1 MTKTINTETTNNS
14 RRHFIVGSSAI
25 ATGLAIGF
33 DLSFISA
40 ANAAMGTGTTS
51 MAPLAT
57 PEIGVWVVVK
67 PNDDIVVRIVR
78 SEMGQ
83 GTITGLAQMVAEEL
97 QCDWKKVSYEYP
109 SPADSLKRKQAWGS
123 YSTGGS
129 RGIRTSEQYVR
140 KGGAAARIMLVQ
152 AAANQWNV
160 PASECVAKDSVIT
173 HTPSGRKTTFGKVSV
188 AASQLDV
195 PKEITL
201 KDPKEWTLIGK
212 SVNRID
218 GTADKVTGKQ
228 IYAID
233 LKLPGMLVA
242 TIQESPVFGGKVKSY
257 DAAKAS
263 SMKGVKKVVQVGD
276 SAVAVVAE
284 TFWQAKMGMDA
295 VSIIWDDGANA
306 NVSSASIKKMLE
318 EGLTANDAFVGNSNG
333 DAKEAISKASKTLE
347 ATYFYPFLNHATLE
361 PQTATAKWTPDSCEA
376 WVPTQDGEATLAAV
390 IAASGLPAEKCN
402 AYKVNLGGG
411 FGRRGAFQDYTTQAV
426 NIAKQMPGTPIKLIW
441 TRAEDMT
448 QGRYHPVMMCKMT
461 ASLDDKKNITG
472 LNVRLSGQSILAAV
486 RPAVVAANKGKDP
499 LVFQGLDPAGEH
511 GITYSFPN
519 LMIDHAMRNTHV
531 PPGFWRGVNV
541 NQNAVFME
549 TFMDEMAEAAGMDA
563 VEFRRKHMEK
573 YPRAVAVLNA
583 VADGI
588 GWTKPAK
595 PGVFRGLAQM
605 RSFGSYVAAACE
617 LSVTNGNEVKIHRIV
632 AATDPGYVVNPAQVA
647 RQVSGSFVYGLSAL
661 FEEEITIEKGAVVQ
675 KNFDTFN
682 SIRLSQM
689 PKVETIII
697 QGGGKDWGGVGEPT
711 IAVAAPA
718 VLNAIYRATG
728 KRLRTVPLKNSGIKL
743 V

>member
-1 MTKTINTETTNNS
+1 MTNVINTS
-14 RRHFIVGSSAI
+14 RRQFVVGSSAI
-25 ATGLAIGF
+25 AAGLAIGF
-33 DLSFISA
+33 DLSFMSS
-40 ANAAMGTGTTS
+40 ANAAMGTGMTS
-51 MAPLAT
+51 MTPLAT

-67 PNDDIVVRIVR
+67 PNDDVVVRIVR

-97 QCDWKKVSYEYP
+97 ECDWKRVNYEYP
-109 SPADSLKRKQAWGS
+109 SPAESLKRKAVWGS

-140 KGGAAARIMLVQ
+140 KGGAAARMMLIQ

-160 PASECVAKDSVIT
+160 PASECVAANSVIT

-188 AASQLDV
+188 AAAQLPV
-195 PKEITL
+195 PTEVPL
-201 KDPKEWTLIGK
+201 KDPKEWKLIGK

-218 GTADKVTGKQ
+218 GMSDKVTGRQ

-233 LKLPGMLVA
+233 LKMPGMLVA
-242 TIQESPVFGGKVKSY
+242 NIKESPVFGGKVKSY
-257 DAAKAS
+257 DAAKAQ
-263 SMKGVKKVVQVGD
+263 SMKGVRKVVQVGD
-276 SAVAVVAE
+276 SAVAVVAD
-284 TFWQAKMGMDA
+284 TFWQAKTALDQ
-295 VSIIWDDGANA
+295 VNIVWDNGANGD
-306 NVSSASIKKMLE
+306 VSSASIKKMLE
-318 EGLTANDAFVGNSNG
+318 EGLNADDAFVHNTNG
-333 DAKEAISKASKTLE
+333 DVKSALSNASKKIE

-376 WVPTQDGEATLAAV
+376 WVPTQDGEASLAAV

-402 AYKVNLGGG
+402 VYKVNLGGG

-426 NIAKQMPGTPIKLIW
+426 NIAKQMPGVPVKLIW
-441 TRAEDMT
+441 TREEDMT

-461 ASLDDKKNITG
+461 AAIDDKKNVTG
-472 LNVRLSGQSILAAV
+472 LNMRLSGQSILATV

-499 LVFQGLDPAGEH
+499 LAFQGVEPTGEH

-519 LMIDHAMRNTHV
+519 LTIDHAMRNTHV

-541 NQNAVFME
+541 NQNAIFIE
-549 TFMDEMAEAAGMDA
+549 TFMDELAEATGMDA
-563 VEFRRKHMEK
+563 VEFRRKHMK
-573 YPRAVAVLNA
+573 DFPRAVAVLNA

-588 GWTKPAK
+588 GWTKPAA
-595 PGVFRGLAQM
+595 PGVYRGLAQM

-617 LSVTNGNEVKIHRIV
+617 LSVKNGNEVKIHRIV
-632 AATDPGYVVNPAQVA
+632 AATDPGYVVNPAQVN

-728 KRLRTVPLKNSGIKL
+728 KRYRTVPLKNSGIKL

>member
-1 MTKTINTETTNNS
+1 MTTTTTNTS
-14 RRHFIVGSSAI
+14 RRHFIVGSTAI

-33 DLSFISA
+33 DFSFMSA
-40 ANAAMGTGTTS
+40 ANAAVGSGATS
-51 MAPLAT
+51 SLPLAT

-67 PNDDIVVRIVR
+67 PNDDVVVRIVR

-109 SPADSLKRKQAWGS
+109 SPGESLKRKQAWGS

-140 KGGAAARIMLVQ
+140 KGGAAARMMLIE
-152 AAANQWNV
+152 AAATQWGV
-160 PASECVAKDSVIT
+160 PASECVALNSVIT

-188 AASQLDV
+188 AASQLEV

-201 KDPKEWTLIGK
+201 KDPKDWTLIGK
-212 SVNRID
+212 PVNRID
-218 GTADKVTGKQ
+218 GVADKVTGKQ

-233 LKLPGMLVA
+233 LKMPGMLVA
-242 TIQESPVFGGKVKSY
+242 NIRECPVFGGKLKSY
-257 DAAKAS
+257 DATKAL

-284 TFWQAKMGMDA
+284 TFWQAKTAMDQ
-295 VSIIWDDGANA
+295 VSLVWDEGTNA

-318 EGLTANDAFVGNSNG
+318 AGLSADDAFVHNANG
-333 DAKEAISKASKTLE
+333 DVKAAMSSASKTIE
-347 ATYFYPFLNHATLE
+347 ATYSYPFLNHATLE
-361 PQTATAKWTPDSCEA
+361 PQTATAKWTADSCEA
-376 WVPTQDGEATLAAV
+376 WVPTQDGEASLAAV
-390 IAASGLPAEKCN
+390 IAASGLPAEQCN
-402 AYKVNLGGG
+402 VYKVNLGGG

-441 TRAEDMT
+441 TREEDMT
-448 QGRYHPVMMCKMT
+448 QGRYHPVMMCKMSAALDEHKNVT
-461 ASLDDKKNITG
+461 ALNI
-472 LNVRLSGQSILAAV
+472 RLSGQSILASV

-499 LVFQGLDPAGEH
+499 LVFQGYEPLGEH
-511 GITYSFPN
+511 AFGYSFDN
-519 LMIDHAMRNTHV
+519 LNIDHAMRNTHV
-531 PPGFWRGVNV
+531 PPGFWRGVNA
-541 NQNAVFME
+541 NQNAIFIE
-549 TFMDEMAEAAGMDA
+549 TFMDELAEAAGMDA
-563 VEFRRKHMEK
+563 VEFRRKHMK
-573 YPRAVAVLNA
+573 NYPRNLAVLNA
-583 VADGI
+583 AAEGI
-588 GWTKPAK
+588 GWTKPA
-595 PGVFRGLAQM
+595 PAGVYRGIAQM
-605 RSFGSYVAAACE
+605 KAFGSYVAAACE
-617 LSVTNGNEVKIHRIV
+617 LSVTNGTDVKIHRIV
-632 AATDPGYVVNPAQVA
+632 AATDPSYVVNPAQIK
-647 RQVSGSFVYGLSAL
+647 RQVAGSFVYGLSAL

-682 SIRLSQM
+682 SIRLYQM
-689 PKVETIII
+689 PKVEAILIE
-697 QGGGKDWGGVGEPT
+697 GGGSEWGGVGEPT
-711 IAVAAPA
+711 ICVAAPA

>member
-1 MTKTINTETTNNS
+1 MTNVINTS
-14 RRHFIVGSSAI
+14 RRQFVVGSSAI
-25 ATGLAIGF
+25 AAGLAIGF
-33 DLSFISA
+33 DLSFMSS

-51 MAPLAT
+51 MTPLAT

-67 PNDDIVVRIVR
+67 PNDDVVVRIVR

-97 QCDWKKVSYEYP
+97 ECDWRRVNYEYP
-109 SPADSLKRKQAWGS
+109 SPAESLKRKAVWGS

-140 KGGAAARIMLVQ
+140 KGGAAARMMLIQ

-160 PASECVAKDSVIT
+160 PASECVAANSVIT

-188 AASQLDV
+188 AAAQLPV
-195 PKEITL
+195 PTEVPL
-201 KDPKEWTLIGK
+201 KDPKEWKLIGK

-218 GTADKVTGKQ
+218 GMSDKVTGRQ

-233 LKLPGMLVA
+233 LKMPGMLVA
-242 TIQESPVFGGKVKSY
+242 NIKESPVFGGKVKSY
-257 DAAKAS
+257 DAAKAQ
-263 SMKGVKKVVQVGD
+263 SMKGVRKVVQVGD
-276 SAVAVVAE
+276 SAVAVVAD
-284 TFWQAKMGMDA
+284 TFWQAKTALDQ
-295 VSIIWDDGANA
+295 VNIVWDNGANGD
-306 NVSSASIKKMLE
+306 VSSASIKKMLE
-318 EGLTANDAFVGNSNG
+318 EGLNADDAFVHNTNG
-333 DAKEAISKASKTLE
+333 DVKSALSNASKKIE

-376 WVPTQDGEATLAAV
+376 WVPTQDGEASLAAV

-402 AYKVNLGGG
+402 VYKVNLGGG

-426 NIAKQMPGTPIKLIW
+426 NIAKQMPGIPVKLIW
-441 TRAEDMT
+441 TREEDMT

-461 ASLDDKKNITG
+461 AAIDDKKNVTG
-472 LNVRLSGQSILAAV
+472 LNMRLSGQSILATV

-499 LVFQGLDPAGEH
+499 LAFQGVEPTGEH

-519 LMIDHAMRNTHV
+519 LTIDHAMRNTHV

-541 NQNAVFME
+541 NQNAIFIE
-549 TFMDEMAEAAGMDA
+549 TFMDELAEATGMDA
-563 VEFRRKHMEK
+563 VEFRRKHMK
-573 YPRAVAVLNA
+573 DFPRAVAVLNA

-588 GWTKPAK
+588 GWTKPAA
-595 PGVFRGLAQM
+595 PGVYRGLAQM

-617 LSVTNGNEVKIHRIV
+617 LSVKNGNEVKIHRIV
-632 AATDPGYVVNPAQVA
+632 AATDPGYVVNPAQVN

-728 KRLRTVPLKNSGIKL
+728 KRYRTVPLKNSGIKL

>member
-1 MTKTINTETTNNS
+1 MTTTTNTS
-14 RRHFIVGSSAI
+14 RRHFVIGSSAI

-33 DLSFISA
+33 DLSFMSA
-40 ANAAMGTGTTS
+40 ANAAVGTGTTA
-51 MAPLAT
+51 MIPLAT

-67 PNDDIVVRIVR
+67 PNDDVVVRIVR

-97 QCDWKKVSYEYP
+97 QCDWKKVSYDYP
-109 SPADSLKRKQAWGS
+109 SPGENLKRNKVWGS

-140 KGGAAARIMLVQ
+140 KGGAAARMMLIQ

-160 PASECVAKDSVIT
+160 PASECVAMNSVIT
-173 HTPSGRKTTFGKVSV
+173 HTPSGKKTTYGKVSV
-188 AASQLDV
+188 AASQLEV
-195 PKEITL
+195 PKDAPL

-218 GTADKVTGKQ
+218 GVSDKVTGRQ
-228 IYAID
+228 VYAID
-233 LKLPGMLVA
+233 LKMPGMLVA
-242 TIQESPVFGGKVKSY
+242 NIKESPVFGGKVKSY
-257 DAAKAS
+257 DATKAQ

-276 SAVAVVAE
+276 SAVAVVAD
-284 TFWQAKMGMDA
+284 TFWQAKTALDQ
-295 VSIIWDDGANA
+295 VNIVWDNGANA
-306 NVSSASIKKMLE
+306 NVSSATIKKMLE
-318 EGLTANDAFVGNSNG
+318 EGLNADDAFVHNSNG
-333 DAKEAISKASKTLE
+333 DVMAAMSGASKKLE

-361 PQTATAKWTPDSCEA
+361 PQTATAKWTADSCEA
-376 WVPTQDGEATLAAV
+376 WVPTQDGEASLAAV

-402 AYKVNLGGG
+402 VYKVNLGGG

-441 TRAEDMT
+441 TREEDMT
-448 QGRYHPVMMCKMT
+448 QGRYHPVMMCKMS
-461 ASLDDKKNITG
+461 AAIDDKKNVTAV
-472 LNVRLSGQSILAAV
+472 NMRLSGQSILAAV
-486 RPAVVAANKGKDP
+486 RPAVVEANKGKDP
-499 LVFQGLDPAGEH
+499 LAFQGVEPSGEH
-511 GITYSFPN
+511 GICYSFPN
-519 LMIDHAMRNTHV
+519 LNIDHAMRNTHV

-541 NQNAVFME
+541 NQNAIFIE
-549 TFMDEMAEAAGMDA
+549 TFMDEMAEATGMDA
-563 VEFRRKHMEK
+563 VEFRRKHMQNF
-573 YPRAVAVLNA
+573 PRAVAVLNA

-588 GWTKPAK
+588 GWTKPSK
-595 PGVFRGLAQM
+595 PGVYRGVAQM

-632 AATDPGYVVNPAQVA
+632 AATDPGYAVNPAQIE

-682 SIRLSQM
+682 SIRLYQM

-697 QGGGKDWGGVGEPT
+697 QGGGKEWGGVGEPT

>member
-1 MTKTINTETTNNS
+1 MTNVINTS
-14 RRHFIVGSSAI
+14 RRHFVVGSSAI

-33 DLSFISA
+33 DLSFISS
-40 ANAAMGTGTTS
+40 ANAAMGTGMTS
-51 MAPLAT
+51 MTPLAT

-67 PNDDIVVRIVR
+67 PNDDVVVRIVR

-97 QCDWKKVSYEYP
+97 ECDWKRVNYEYP
-109 SPADSLKRKQAWGS
+109 SPAESLKRKAVWGS

-140 KGGAAARIMLVQ
+140 KGGAAARMMLIQ

-160 PASECVAKDSVIT
+160 PASECVAANSVIT

-188 AASQLDV
+188 AAAQLPV
-195 PKEITL
+195 PTEVPL
-201 KDPKEWTLIGK
+201 KDPKEWKLIGK

-218 GTADKVTGKQ
+218 GMSDKVTGRQ

-233 LKLPGMLVA
+233 LKMPGMLVA
-242 TIQESPVFGGKVKSY
+242 NIKESPVFGGKVKSY
-257 DAAKAS
+257 DAAKAQ
-263 SMKGVKKVVQVGD
+263 SMKGVRKVVQVGD
-276 SAVAVVAE
+276 SAVAVVAD
-284 TFWQAKMGMDA
+284 TFWQAKTALDQ
-295 VSIIWDDGANA
+295 VNIVWDNGANGD
-306 NVSSASIKKMLE
+306 VSSASIKKMLE
-318 EGLTANDAFVGNSNG
+318 DGLSADDAFIHNTNG
-333 DAKEAISKASKTLE
+333 DVKSALSNASKKIE

-376 WVPTQDGEATLAAV
+376 WVPTQDGEASLAAV

-402 AYKVNLGGG
+402 VYKVNLGGG

-426 NIAKQMPGTPIKLIW
+426 NIAKQMPGVPVKLIW
-441 TRAEDMT
+441 TREEDMT

-461 ASLDDKKNITG
+461 AAIDDKKNVTG
-472 LNVRLSGQSILAAV
+472 LNMRLSGQSILATV

-499 LVFQGLDPAGEH
+499 LAFQGVEPTGEH

-519 LMIDHAMRNTHV
+519 LTIDHAMRNTHV

-541 NQNAVFME
+541 NQNAIFIE
-549 TFMDEMAEAAGMDA
+549 TFMDELAEATGMDA
-563 VEFRRKHMEK
+563 VEFRRKHMK
-573 YPRAVAVLNA
+573 DFPRAVAVLNA

-588 GWTKPAK
+588 GWTKPAA
-595 PGVFRGLAQM
+595 PGVYRGLAQM

-617 LSVTNGNEVKIHRIV
+617 LSVKNGNEVKIHRIV
-632 AATDPGYVVNPAQVA
+632 AATDPGYVVNPAQVN

-728 KRLRTVPLKNSGIKL
+728 KRYRTVPLKNSGIKL

>member
-1 MTKTINTETTNNS
+1 MTTTTNTS
-14 RRHFIVGSSAI
+14 RRHFVIGSGAI

-33 DLSFISA
+33 DFSLISS
-40 ANAAMGTGTTS
+40 ANAAMGTGTTA
-51 MAPLAT
+51 MTPLAT
-57 PEIGVWVVVK
+57 PEIGIWVVVK
-67 PNDDIVVRIVR
+67 PNDDVVVRIVR

-109 SPADSLKRKQAWGS
+109 SPGENVKRKLAWGS

-140 KGGAAARIMLVQ
+140 KGGAAARIMLIQ

-160 PASECVAKDSVIT
+160 PAAECVAKDSVIT
-173 HTPSGRKTTFGKVSV
+173 HTPTGKKTTFGKVSV
-188 AASQLDV
+188 AASQLEVPKDV
-195 PKEITL
+195 PL

-212 SVNRID
+212 PVNRID
-218 GTADKVTGKQ
+218 GVADKVTGRQ
-228 IYAID
+228 VYAID
-233 LKLPGMLVA
+233 LKMPGMLVA
-242 TIQESPVFGGKVKSY
+242 TIQQSPVFGGKVKSY
-257 DAAKAS
+257 DAAKAQ

-284 TFWQAKMGMDA
+284 TFWQAKMALDQ
-295 VSIIWDDGANA
+295 VNITWDSGSNV

-318 EGLTANDAFVGNSNG
+318 EGLNANDAFVHNANG
-333 DAKEAISKASKTLE
+333 DVNAAMSGASKKLE

-361 PQTATAKWTPDSCEA
+361 PQTATAKWTTDSCEA
-376 WVPTQDGEATLAAV
+376 WVPTQDGEASLAAV

-402 AYKVNLGGG
+402 VYKVNLGGG

-426 NIAKQMPGTPIKLIW
+426 DIAKQMPGTPIKLIW
-441 TRAEDMT
+441 SRAEDMT
-448 QGRYHPVMMCKMT
+448 QGRYHPVMMCKMS
-461 ASLDDKKNITG
+461 AAIDDKKNVTAV
-472 LNVRLSGQSILAAV
+472 NMRLSGQSILAAV
-486 RPAVVAANKGKDP
+486 RPAVVEANKGKDP
-499 LVFQGLDPAGEH
+499 LTFQGLEPSGEH

-519 LMIDHAMRNTHV
+519 LNIDHAMRNTHV

-541 NQNAVFME
+541 NQNAIFIE
-549 TFMDEMAEAAGMDA
+549 TFVDEMAEATGMDA
-563 VEFRRKHMEK
+563 VEFRRKHMQNF
-573 YPRAVAVLNA
+573 PRAMAVLNA

-588 GWTKPAK
+588 GWTTPAK
-595 PGVFRGLAQM
+595 PGVYRGIAQM

-632 AATDPGYVVNPAQVA
+632 AATDPGYAVNPAQIA

-675 KNFDTFN
+675 KNFDSFN
-682 SIRLSQM
+682 SIRLYQM

-697 QGGGKDWGGVGEPT
+697 QGGGKEWGGVGEPT

-728 KRLRTVPLKNSGIKL
+728 KRYRTVPLKNSGIKL

>member
-1 MTKTINTETTNNS
+1 MTTTTNTS
-14 RRHFIVGSSAI
+14 RRHFVIGSGAI

-33 DLSFISA
+33 DFSFMFS
-40 ANAAMGTGTTS
+40 ANAAMGTGTTA
-51 MAPLAT
+51 MTPLAT
-57 PEIGVWVVVK
+57 PEIGIWVVVK
-67 PNDDIVVRIVR
+67 PNDDVVVRIVR

-109 SPADSLKRKQAWGS
+109 SPGENVKRKLAWGS

-140 KGGAAARIMLVQ
+140 KGGAAARIMLIQ

-160 PASECVAKDSVIT
+160 SAAECVAKDSVIT
-173 HTPSGRKTTFGKVSV
+173 HTPTGKKTTFGKVSV
-188 AASQLDV
+188 AASQLEVPKDV
-195 PKEITL
+195 PL

-212 SVNRID
+212 PVNRID
-218 GTADKVTGKQ
+218 GVADKVTGRQ
-228 IYAID
+228 VYAID
-233 LKLPGMLVA
+233 LKMPGMLVA
-242 TIQESPVFGGKVKSY
+242 TIQQSPVFGGKVKSY
-257 DAAKAS
+257 DAAKAQ

-284 TFWQAKMGMDA
+284 TFWQAKMALDQ
-295 VSIIWDDGANA
+295 VNITWDSGSNV

-318 EGLTANDAFVGNSNG
+318 EGLNANDAFVHNANG
-333 DAKEAISKASKTLE
+333 DVNAAMSGASKKLE

-361 PQTATAKWTPDSCEA
+361 PQTATAKWTTDSCEA
-376 WVPTQDGEATLAAV
+376 WVPTQDGEASLAAV

-402 AYKVNLGGG
+402 VYKVNLGGG

-426 NIAKQMPGTPIKLIW
+426 DIAKQMPGTPIKLIW
-441 TRAEDMT
+441 SRAEDMT
-448 QGRYHPVMMCKMT
+448 QGRYHPVMMCKMS
-461 ASLDDKKNITG
+461 AAIDDKKNVTAV
-472 LNVRLSGQSILAAV
+472 NMRLSGQSILAAV
-486 RPAVVAANKGKDP
+486 RPAVVEANKGKDP
-499 LVFQGLDPAGEH
+499 LTFQGLEPSGEH

-519 LMIDHAMRNTHV
+519 LNIDHAMRNTHV

-541 NQNAVFME
+541 NQNAIFIE
-549 TFMDEMAEAAGMDA
+549 TFVDEMAEATGMDA
-563 VEFRRKHMEK
+563 VEFRRQHMQNF
-573 YPRAVAVLNA
+573 PRAMAVLNA

-588 GWTKPAK
+588 GWTTPAK
-595 PGVFRGLAQM
+595 PGVYRGIAQM

-632 AATDPGYVVNPAQVA
+632 AATDPGYAVNPAQIA

-661 FEEEITIEKGAVVQ
+661 FEEEITIEKGAVIQ
-675 KNFDTFN
+675 KNFDSFN
-682 SIRLSQM
+682 SIRLYQM

-697 QGGGKDWGGVGEPT
+697 QGGGKEWGGVGEPT

>member
-1 MTKTINTETTNNS
+1 MTTTTNTS
-14 RRHFIVGSSAI
+14 RRHFVIGSGAI

-33 DLSFISA
+33 DFSFMSS
-40 ANAAMGTGTTS
+40 ANAAMGTGTTA
-51 MAPLAT
+51 MTPLAT
-57 PEIGVWVVVK
+57 PEIGIWVVVK
-67 PNDDIVVRIVR
+67 PNDDVVVRIVR

-109 SPADSLKRKQAWGS
+109 SPGENVKRKLAWGS

-140 KGGAAARIMLVQ
+140 KGGAAARIMLIQ

-160 PASECVAKDSVIT
+160 PAAECVAKDSVIT
-173 HTPSGRKTTFGKVSV
+173 HTPTGKKTTFGKVSV
-188 AASQLDV
+188 AASQLEVPKDV
-195 PKEITL
+195 PL

-212 SVNRID
+212 PVNRID
-218 GTADKVTGKQ
+218 GVADKVTGRQ
-228 IYAID
+228 VYAID
-233 LKLPGMLVA
+233 LKMPGMLVA
-242 TIQESPVFGGKVKSY
+242 TIQQSPVFSGKVKSY
-257 DAAKAS
+257 DAAKAQ

-284 TFWQAKMGMDA
+284 TFWQAKMALDQ
-295 VSIIWDDGANA
+295 VNITWDSGSNV

-318 EGLTANDAFVGNSNG
+318 EGLNANDAFVHNANG
-333 DAKEAISKASKTLE
+333 DVNAAMSGASKKLE

-361 PQTATAKWTPDSCEA
+361 PQTATAKWTTDSCEA
-376 WVPTQDGEATLAAV
+376 WVPTQDGEASLAAV

-402 AYKVNLGGG
+402 VYKVNLGGG

-426 NIAKQMPGTPIKLIW
+426 DIAKQMPGTPIKLIW
-441 TRAEDMT
+441 SRAEDMT
-448 QGRYHPVMMCKMT
+448 QGRYHPVMMCKMS
-461 ASLDDKKNITG
+461 AAIDDKKNVTAV
-472 LNVRLSGQSILAAV
+472 NMRLSGQSILAAV
-486 RPAVVAANKGKDP
+486 RPAVVEANKGKDP
-499 LVFQGLDPAGEH
+499 LTFQGLEPSGEH

-519 LMIDHAMRNTHV
+519 LNIDHAMRNTHV

-541 NQNAVFME
+541 NQNAIFIE
-549 TFMDEMAEAAGMDA
+549 TFMDEMAEATGMDA
-563 VEFRRKHMEK
+563 VEFRRKHMQNF
-573 YPRAVAVLNA
+573 PRAMAVLNA

-588 GWTKPAK
+588 GWTTPAK
-595 PGVFRGLAQM
+595 PGVYRGIAQM

-632 AATDPGYVVNPAQVA
+632 AATDPGYAVNPAQIA

-661 FEEEITIEKGAVVQ
+661 FEEEITIEKGAVIQ
-675 KNFDTFN
+675 KNFDSFN
-682 SIRLSQM
+682 SIRLYQM

-697 QGGGKDWGGVGEPT
+697 QGGGKEWGGVGEPT

-728 KRLRTVPLKNSGIKL
+728 KRYRTVPLKNSGIKL

>member
-188 AASQLDV
+188 AASQLEV
-195 PKEITL
+195 PKEVPL

-218 GTADKVTGKQ
+218 GVADKVTGKQ

-257 DAAKAS
+257 DALKAS
-263 SMKGVKKVVQVGD
+263 GMKGVKKVVQVGD

-295 VSIIWDDGANA
+295 VNIIWDNGANGD
-306 NVSSASIKKMLE
+306 VSSASIKKMLE

-333 DAKEAISKASKTLE
+333 DASEAMSKASKTIE

-448 QGRYHPVMMCKMT
+448 QGRYHPIMMCKMT

-472 LNVRLSGQSILAAV
+472 LNMRLSGQSILAAV

-499 LVFQGLDPAGEH
+499 LVFQGLDPTGEH

>member
-1 MTKTINTETTNNS
+1 MTTTTNTS
-14 RRHFIVGSSAI
+14 RRHFVIGSGAI

-33 DLSFISA
+33 DFSFMSS
-40 ANAAMGTGTTS
+40 ANAAMGTGTTA
-51 MAPLAT
+51 MTPLAT
-57 PEIGVWVVVK
+57 PEIGIWVVVK
-67 PNDDIVVRIVR
+67 PNDDVVVRIVR

-109 SPADSLKRKQAWGS
+109 SPGENVKRKLAWGS

-140 KGGAAARIMLVQ
+140 KGGAAARIMLIQ

-160 PASECVAKDSVIT
+160 PAAECVAKDSVIT
-173 HTPSGRKTTFGKVSV
+173 HTPTGKKTTFGKVSV
-188 AASQLDV
+188 AASQLEVPKDV
-195 PKEITL
+195 PL

-212 SVNRID
+212 PVNRID
-218 GTADKVTGKQ
+218 GVADKVTGRQ
-228 IYAID
+228 VYAID
-233 LKLPGMLVA
+233 LKMPGMLVA
-242 TIQESPVFGGKVKSY
+242 TIQQSPVFGGKVKSY
-257 DAAKAS
+257 DAAKAQ

-284 TFWQAKMGMDA
+284 TFWQAKMALDQ
-295 VSIIWDDGANA
+295 VNITWDSGSNV
-306 NVSSASIKKMLE
+306 NVSSASIKKILE
-318 EGLTANDAFVGNSNG
+318 EGLNANDAFVHNANG
-333 DAKEAISKASKTLE
+333 DVNAAMSGASKKLE

-361 PQTATAKWTPDSCEA
+361 PQTATAKWTTDSCEA
-376 WVPTQDGEATLAAV
+376 WVPTQDGEASLAAV

-402 AYKVNLGGG
+402 VYKVNLGGG

-426 NIAKQMPGTPIKLIW
+426 DIAKQMPGTPIKLIW
-441 TRAEDMT
+441 SRAEDMT
-448 QGRYHPVMMCKMT
+448 QGRYHPVMMCKMS
-461 ASLDDKKNITG
+461 AAIDDKKNVTAV
-472 LNVRLSGQSILAAV
+472 NMRLSGQSILAAV
-486 RPAVVAANKGKDP
+486 RPAVVEANKGKDP
-499 LVFQGLDPAGEH
+499 LTFQGLEPSGEH

-519 LMIDHAMRNTHV
+519 LNIDHAMRNTHV

-541 NQNAVFME
+541 NQNAIFIE
-549 TFMDEMAEAAGMDA
+549 TFMDEMAEATGMDA
-563 VEFRRKHMEK
+563 VEFRRQHMQNF
-573 YPRAVAVLNA
+573 PRAMAVLNA

-588 GWTKPAK
+588 GWTTPAK
-595 PGVFRGLAQM
+595 PGVYRGIAQM

-632 AATDPGYVVNPAQVA
+632 AATDPGYAVNPAQIA

-661 FEEEITIEKGAVVQ
+661 FEEEITIEKGAVIQ
-675 KNFDTFN
+675 KNFDSFN
-682 SIRLSQM
+682 SIRLYQM

-697 QGGGKDWGGVGEPT
+697 QGGGKEWGGVGEPT

>member
-1 MTKTINTETTNNS
+1 MTNVINTS
-14 RRHFIVGSSAI
+14 RRQFVVGSSAI
-25 ATGLAIGF
+25 AAGLAIGF
-33 DLSFISA
+33 DLSFISS
-40 ANAAMGTGTTS
+40 ANAAMGTGMTS
-51 MAPLAT
+51 MTPLAT

-67 PNDDIVVRIVR
+67 PNDDVVVRIVR

-97 QCDWKKVSYEYP
+97 ECDWKRVNYEYP
-109 SPADSLKRKQAWGS
+109 SPAESLKRKAVWGS

-140 KGGAAARIMLVQ
+140 KGGAAARMMLIQ

-160 PASECVAKDSVIT
+160 PASECVAANSVIT

-188 AASQLDV
+188 AAAQLPV
-195 PKEITL
+195 PTEVPL
-201 KDPKEWTLIGK
+201 KDPKEWKLIGK

-218 GTADKVTGKQ
+218 GMSDKVTGRQ

-233 LKLPGMLVA
+233 LKMPGMLVA
-242 TIQESPVFGGKVKSY
+242 NIKESPVFGGKVKSY
-257 DAAKAS
+257 DAAKAQ
-263 SMKGVKKVVQVGD
+263 SMKGVRKVVQVGD
-276 SAVAVVAE
+276 SAVAVVAD
-284 TFWQAKMGMDA
+284 TFWQAKTALDQ
-295 VSIIWDDGANA
+295 VNIVWDNGANGD
-306 NVSSASIKKMLE
+306 VSSASIKKMLE
-318 EGLTANDAFVGNSNG
+318 EGLNADDAFVHNTNG
-333 DAKEAISKASKTLE
+333 DVKSALSNASKKIE

-376 WVPTQDGEATLAAV
+376 WVPTQDGEASLAAV

-402 AYKVNLGGG
+402 VYKVNLGGG

-426 NIAKQMPGTPIKLIW
+426 NIAKQMPGIPVKLIW
-441 TRAEDMT
+441 TREEDMT

-461 ASLDDKKNITG
+461 AAIDDKKNVTG
-472 LNVRLSGQSILAAV
+472 LNMRLSGQSILATV

-499 LVFQGLDPAGEH
+499 LAFQGVEPTGEH

-519 LMIDHAMRNTHV
+519 LTIDHAMRNTHV

-541 NQNAVFME
+541 NQNAIFIE
-549 TFMDEMAEAAGMDA
+549 TFMDELAEATGMDA
-563 VEFRRKHMEK
+563 VEFRRKHMK
-573 YPRAVAVLNA
+573 DFPRAVAVLNA

-588 GWTKPAK
+588 GWTKPAA
-595 PGVFRGLAQM
+595 PGVYRGLAQM

-617 LSVTNGNEVKIHRIV
+617 LSVKNGNEVKIHRIV
-632 AATDPGYVVNPAQVA
+632 AATDPGYVVNPAQVN

-728 KRLRTVPLKNSGIKL
+728 KRYRTVPLKNSGIKL

>member
-1 MTKTINTETTNNS
+1 MTNTMNPS
-14 RRHFIVGSSAI
+14 RRHFVVGSSAI

-33 DLSFISA
+33 DLGFISS
-40 ANAAMGTGTTS
+40 ANAAMGTSTTS
-51 MAPLAT
+51 MTPLAN

-67 PNDDIVVRIVR
+67 PNDDVIVRIVR

-97 QCDWKKVSYEYP
+97 ECDWKKVNYEYP
-109 SPADSLKRKQAWGS
+109 SPAESLKRKAVWGS

-140 KGGAAARIMLVQ
+140 KGGAAARMMLIQ

-160 PASECVAKDSVIT
+160 PVSECVAANSVIT

-188 AASQLDV
+188 AASQLPVPTDV
-195 PKEITL
+195 PL
-201 KDPKEWTLIGK
+201 KDPKEWKLIGK

-218 GTADKVTGKQ
+218 GVSDKVTGRQ
-228 IYAID
+228 VYAID
-233 LKLPGMLVA
+233 LKMPGMLVA
-242 TIQESPVFGGKVKSY
+242 NIKECPVFGGKVKSY
-257 DAAKAS
+257 DATKAQN
-263 SMKGVKKVVQVGD
+263 MKGVKKVVQVGD
-276 SAVAVVAE
+276 SAVAVVAD
-284 TFWQAKMGMDA
+284 TFWQAKTALDQ
-295 VSIIWDDGANA
+295 VNIVWDNGANG

-318 EGLTANDAFVGNSNG
+318 EGLNADDAFVHNTNG
-333 DAKEAISKASKTLE
+333 DVKSALSSASKKVE
-347 ATYFYPFLNHATLE
+347 ASYFYPFLNHATLE
-361 PQTATAKWTPDSCEA
+361 PQTATAKWTPDACEA
-376 WVPTQDGEATLAAV
+376 WVPTQDGEASLAAV

-402 AYKVNLGGG
+402 VYKVNLGGG

-441 TRAEDMT
+441 TREEDMT

-461 ASLDDKKNITG
+461 AAIDDKKNVTG
-472 LNVRLSGQSILAAV
+472 LHMRLSGQSILAAV

-499 LVFQGLDPAGEH
+499 LTFQGLEPSGEH

-519 LMIDHAMRNTHV
+519 LTIDHAMRNTHV

-541 NQNAVFME
+541 NQNAIFIE
-549 TFMDEMAEAAGMDA
+549 TFMDELAEATGMDA
-563 VEFRRKHMEK
+563 VEFRRKHMKEF
-573 YPRAVAVLNA
+573 PRAEAVLNA

-588 GWTKPAK
+588 GWTKPAA
-595 PGVFRGLAQM
+595 PGVYRGVAQM

-617 LSVTNGNEVKIHRIV
+617 LSVKNGNEVKIHRIV
-632 AATDPGYVVNPAQVA
+632 AATDPGYVVNPAQVN

-661 FEEEITIEKGAVVQ
+661 FEEEITLEKGAVVQ

-728 KRLRTVPLKNSGIKL
+728 KRYRTVPLKNSGIKL

>member
-1 MTKTINTETTNNS
+1 MGVIMTNVINAS
-14 RRHFIVGSSAI
+14 RRHFVVGSSAI

-33 DLSFISA
+33 DLSFMSS

-51 MAPLAT
+51 MTPLAT

-67 PNDDIVVRIVR
+67 PNDDVVVRIVR

-97 QCDWKKVSYEYP
+97 ECDWKKVNYDYP
-109 SPADSLKRKQAWGS
+109 SPAESLKRKAVWGS

-140 KGGAAARIMLVQ
+140 KGGAAARMMLIQ

-160 PASECVAKDSVIT
+160 PASECVAANSVIT

-188 AASQLDV
+188 AASQLPV
-195 PKEITL
+195 PTEVPL
-201 KDPKEWTLIGK
+201 KDPKEWKLIGK

-218 GTADKVTGKQ
+218 GMSDKVTGRQ

-242 TIQESPVFGGKVKSY
+242 NIKESPVFGGKVKSY
-257 DAAKAS
+257 DAAKAQ
-263 SMKGVKKVVQVGD
+263 SMKGVRKVVQVGD
-276 SAVAVVAE
+276 SAVAVVAD
-284 TFWQAKMGMDA
+284 TFWQAKTALDQ
-295 VSIIWDDGANA
+295 VNIVWDNGANGD
-306 NVSSASIKKMLE
+306 VSSASIKKMLE
-318 EGLTANDAFVGNSNG
+318 DGLNADDAFVHNTNG
-333 DAKEAISKASKTLE
+333 DVKSALLSASKKVE

-376 WVPTQDGEATLAAV
+376 WVPTQDGEASLAAV

-402 AYKVNLGGG
+402 VYKVNLGGG

-426 NIAKQMPGTPIKLIW
+426 NIAKQMPGIPVKLIW
-441 TRAEDMT
+441 TREEDMT

-461 ASLDDKKNITG
+461 AAIDDKKNVTG
-472 LNVRLSGQSILAAV
+472 INMRLSGQSILATV

-499 LVFQGLDPAGEH
+499 LAFQGVEPTGEH
-511 GITYSFPN
+511 GITYSFPS
-519 LMIDHAMRNTHV
+519 LTIDHAMRNTHV

-541 NQNAVFME
+541 NQNAIFIE
-549 TFMDEMAEAAGMDA
+549 TFMDELAEATGMDA
-563 VEFRRKHMEK
+563 VEFRRKHMK
-573 YPRAVAVLNA
+573 DFPRAVAVLNA

-588 GWTKPAK
+588 GWTKPAA
-595 PGVFRGLAQM
+595 PGVYRGLAQM

-617 LSVTNGNEVKIHRIV
+617 LSVKNGNEVKIHRIV
-632 AATDPGYVVNPAQVA
+632 AATDPGYVVNPAQVN

-728 KRLRTVPLKNSGIKL
+728 KRYRTVPLKNSGIKL

>member
-1 MTKTINTETTNNS
+1 MTNVINTS
-14 RRHFIVGSSAI
+14 RRQFVVGSSAI

-33 DLSFISA
+33 DLSFISS

-51 MAPLAT
+51 MTPLAT

-67 PNDDIVVRIVR
+67 PNDDVVVRIVR

-97 QCDWKKVSYEYP
+97 ECDWKRVNYEYP
-109 SPADSLKRKQAWGS
+109 SPAESLKRKAVWGS

-140 KGGAAARIMLVQ
+140 KGGAAARMMLIQ

-160 PASECVAKDSVIT
+160 PASECVAANSVIT

-188 AASQLDV
+188 AAAQLPV
-195 PKEITL
+195 PTEVPL
-201 KDPKEWTLIGK
+201 KDPKEWKLIGK

-218 GTADKVTGKQ
+218 GMSDKVTGRQ

-233 LKLPGMLVA
+233 LKMPGMLVA
-242 TIQESPVFGGKVKSY
+242 NIKESPVFGGKVKSY
-257 DAAKAS
+257 DAAKAQ
-263 SMKGVKKVVQVGD
+263 SMKGVRKVVQVGD
-276 SAVAVVAE
+276 SAVAVVAD
-284 TFWQAKMGMDA
+284 TFWQAKTALDQ
-295 VSIIWDDGANA
+295 VNIVWDNGANGD
-306 NVSSASIKKMLE
+306 VSSASIKKMLE
-318 EGLTANDAFVGNSNG
+318 DGLNADDAFVHNTNG
-333 DAKEAISKASKTLE
+333 DVKSALSSASKKVE

-376 WVPTQDGEATLAAV
+376 WVPTQDGEASLAAV

-402 AYKVNLGGG
+402 VYKVNLGGG

-426 NIAKQMPGTPIKLIW
+426 NIAKQMPGVPVKLIW
-441 TRAEDMT
+441 TREEDMT

-461 ASLDDKKNITG
+461 AAIDDKKNVTG
-472 LNVRLSGQSILAAV
+472 LNMRLSGQSILATV

-499 LVFQGLDPAGEH
+499 LAFQGVEPTGEH

-519 LMIDHAMRNTHV
+519 LTIDHAMRNTHV

-541 NQNAVFME
+541 NQNAIFIE
-549 TFMDEMAEAAGMDA
+549 TFMDELAEATGMDA
-563 VEFRRKHMEK
+563 VEFRRKHMK
-573 YPRAVAVLNA
+573 DFPRAVAVLNA

-588 GWTKPAK
+588 GWTKPAA
-595 PGVFRGLAQM
+595 PGVYRGLAQM

-617 LSVTNGNEVKIHRIV
+617 LSVKNGNEVKIHRIV
-632 AATDPGYVVNPAQVA
+632 AATDPGYVVNPAQVN

-728 KRLRTVPLKNSGIKL
+728 KRYRTVPLKNSGIKL

>member
-1 MTKTINTETTNNS
+1 MTTTTNTS
-14 RRHFIVGSSAI
+14 RRHFVIGSGAI

-33 DLSFISA
+33 DFSFMSS
-40 ANAAMGTGTTS
+40 ANAAMGTGTTA
-51 MAPLAT
+51 MTPLAT
-57 PEIGVWVVVK
+57 PEIGIWVVVK
-67 PNDDIVVRIVR
+67 PNDDVVVRIVR

-109 SPADSLKRKQAWGS
+109 SPGENVKRKLAWGS

-140 KGGAAARIMLVQ
+140 KGGAAARIMLIQ

-160 PASECVAKDSVIT
+160 SAAECVAKDSVIT
-173 HTPSGRKTTFGKVSV
+173 HTPTGKKTTFGKVSV
-188 AASQLDV
+188 AASQLEVPKDV
-195 PKEITL
+195 PL

-212 SVNRID
+212 PVNRID
-218 GTADKVTGKQ
+218 GVADKVTGRQ
-228 IYAID
+228 VYAID
-233 LKLPGMLVA
+233 LKMPGMLVA
-242 TIQESPVFGGKVKSY
+242 TIQQSPVFGGKVKSY
-257 DAAKAS
+257 DAAKAQ

-284 TFWQAKMGMDA
+284 TFWQAKMALDQ
-295 VSIIWDDGANA
+295 VNITWDSGSNV

-318 EGLTANDAFVGNSNG
+318 EGLNANDAFVHNANG
-333 DAKEAISKASKTLE
+333 DVNAAMSGASKKLE

-361 PQTATAKWTPDSCEA
+361 PQTATAKWTTDSCEA
-376 WVPTQDGEATLAAV
+376 WVPTQDGEASLAAV

-402 AYKVNLGGG
+402 VYKVNLGGG

-426 NIAKQMPGTPIKLIW
+426 DIAKQMPGTPIKLIW
-441 TRAEDMT
+441 SRAEDMT
-448 QGRYHPVMMCKMT
+448 QGRYHPVMMCKMS
-461 ASLDDKKNITG
+461 AAIDDKKNVTAV
-472 LNVRLSGQSILAAV
+472 NMRLSGQSILAAV
-486 RPAVVAANKGKDP
+486 RPAVVEANKGKDP
-499 LVFQGLDPAGEH
+499 LTFQGLEPSGEH

-519 LMIDHAMRNTHV
+519 LNIDHAMRNTHV

-541 NQNAVFME
+541 NQNAIFIE
-549 TFMDEMAEAAGMDA
+549 TFVDEMAEATGMDA
-563 VEFRRKHMEK
+563 VEFRRKHMQNF
-573 YPRAVAVLNA
+573 PRAMAVLNA

-588 GWTKPAK
+588 GWTTPAK
-595 PGVFRGLAQM
+595 PGVYRGIAQM

-632 AATDPGYVVNPAQVA
+632 AATDPGYAVNPAQIA

-675 KNFDTFN
+675 KNFDSFN
-682 SIRLSQM
+682 SIRLYQM

-697 QGGGKDWGGVGEPT
+697 QGGGKEWGGVGEPT

-728 KRLRTVPLKNSGIKL
+728 KRYRTVPLKNSGIKL

>member
-1 MTKTINTETTNNS
+1 MTTNTNTS
-14 RRHFIVGSSAI
+14 RRHFVIGSSAI
-25 ATGLAIGF
+25 ATGLAIGL
-33 DLSFISA
+33 DLSFMSA
-40 ANAAMGTGTTS
+40 ANAAMGTGTTA
-51 MAPLAT
+51 MTPLAT
-57 PEIGVWVVVK
+57 PEIGIWVVVK
-67 PNDDIVVRIVR
+67 PNDDVVVRIVR

-97 QCDWKKVSYEYP
+97 QCDWKKVSYDYP
-109 SPADSLKRKQAWGS
+109 SPGENLKRKLAWGS

-140 KGGAAARIMLVQ
+140 KGGAAARMMLIQ

-173 HTPSGRKTTFGKVSV
+173 HTPSGKKTTFGKVSV
-188 AASQLDV
+188 AASQLEVPKDV
-195 PKEITL
+195 PL

-212 SVNRID
+212 PVNRID
-218 GTADKVTGKQ
+218 GVSDKVTGRQ
-228 IYAID
+228 VYAID
-233 LKLPGMLVA
+233 LKMPGMLVA
-242 TIQESPVFGGKVKSY
+242 NIKESPVFGGKVKSY
-257 DAAKAS
+257 DAAKAQ
-263 SMKGVKKVVQVGD
+263 SMKGVKKVLQVGD

-284 TFWQAKMGMDA
+284 TFWQAKTALDQ
-295 VSIIWDDGANA
+295 VNIVWDSGDNV

-318 EGLTANDAFVGNSNG
+318 EGLNADDAFVHNTNG
-333 DAKEAISKASKTLE
+333 DVKAAMSGASKKLE

-361 PQTATAKWTPDSCEA
+361 PQTATAKWTADSCEA
-376 WVPTQDGEATLAAV
+376 WVPTQDGEASLAAV

-402 AYKVNLGGG
+402 VYKVNLGGG

-426 NIAKQMPGTPIKLIW
+426 NIAKQMPGNPIKLIW
-441 TRAEDMT
+441 TREEDMT
-448 QGRYHPVMMCKMT
+448 QGRYHPVMMCKMS
-461 ASLDDKKNITG
+461 AAIDDKKNVTAV
-472 LNVRLSGQSILAAV
+472 NMRLSGQSILAAV

-499 LVFQGLDPAGEH
+499 LAFQGVEPLGEH

-519 LMIDHAMRNTHV
+519 LNIDHAMRNTHV

-541 NQNAVFME
+541 NQNAIFIE
-549 TFMDEMAEAAGMDA
+549 TFMDELAEATGMDA
-563 VEFRRKHMEK
+563 VEFRRKHMENF
-573 YPRAVAVLNA
+573 PRAVAVLNA

-595 PGVFRGLAQM
+595 PGVYRGIAQM

-632 AATDPGYVVNPAQVA
+632 AATDPGYAVNPAQIA

-661 FEEEITIEKGAVVQ
+661 FEEEITIDKGAVVQ

-682 SIRLSQM
+682 SIRLYQM

>member
-1 MTKTINTETTNNS
+1 MTNAINTS
-14 RRHFIVGSSAI
+14 RRQFVVGSSAI

-33 DLSFISA
+33 DLSFMSNA
-40 ANAAMGTGTTS
+40 HAAMGTGTTS

-67 PNDDIVVRIVR
+67 PNDDVVVRIVR

-97 QCDWKKVSYEYP
+97 ECDWKKVNYEYP
-109 SPADSLKRKQAWGS
+109 SPAESLKRKAVWGS

-140 KGGAAARIMLVQ
+140 KGGAAARMMLIQ

-160 PASECVAKDSVIT
+160 PASECVAANSVIT

-188 AASQLDV
+188 AASQLPV
-195 PKEITL
+195 PTEVPL
-201 KDPKEWTLIGK
+201 KDPKEWKLIGK

-218 GTADKVTGKQ
+218 GVSDKVTGRQ

-233 LKLPGMLVA
+233 LKMPGMLVA
-242 TIQESPVFGGKVKSY
+242 NIKESPVFGGKVKSY
-257 DAAKAS
+257 DAAKAQ

-276 SAVAVVAE
+276 SAVAVVAD
-284 TFWQAKMGMDA
+284 TFWQAKTALDQ
-295 VSIIWDDGANA
+295 VNIVWDNGANGD
-306 NVSSASIKKMLE
+306 VSSASIKKMLE
-318 EGLTANDAFVGNSNG
+318 DGLNADDAFVHNTNG
-333 DAKEAISKASKTLE
+333 DVKSALSNASKKIE

-376 WVPTQDGEATLAAV
+376 WVPTQDGEASLAAV

-402 AYKVNLGGG
+402 VYKVNLGGG

-441 TRAEDMT
+441 TREEDMT

-461 ASLDDKKNITG
+461 AAIDDKKNVTG
-472 LNVRLSGQSILAAV
+472 LNMRLSGQSILAAV

-499 LVFQGLDPAGEH
+499 LAFQGLDPSGEH

-519 LMIDHAMRNTHV
+519 LTIDHAMRNTHV

-541 NQNAVFME
+541 NQNAIFIE
-549 TFMDEMAEAAGMDA
+549 TFMDELAEATGMDA
-563 VEFRRKHMEK
+563 VEFRRKHMK
-573 YPRAVAVLNA
+573 DFPRAEAVLNA

-588 GWTKPAK
+588 GWTKPAA
-595 PGVFRGLAQM
+595 PGVYRGVAQM

-617 LSVTNGNEVKIHRIV
+617 LSVKNGNEVKIHRIV
-632 AATDPGYVVNPAQVA
+632 AATDPGYVVNPAQVN

-728 KRLRTVPLKNSGIKL
+728 KRYRTVPLKNSGIKL

>member
-1 MTKTINTETTNNS
+1 MTTTTNTS
-14 RRHFIVGSSAI
+14 RRHFVIGTSAI
-25 ATGLAIGF
+25 AAGLAIGF
-33 DLSFISA
+33 DLPIISS
-40 ANAAMGTGTTS
+40 ANAAMGNGLS
-51 MAPLAT
+51 AMDPLT
-57 PEIGVWVVVK
+57 NPEIGIWVVVK
-67 PNDDIVVRIVR
+67 PNDDVIVRIVR

-97 QCDWKKVSYEYP
+97 QCDWKKVNYEYP
-109 SPADSLKRKQAWGS
+109 SPAESLKRKQAWGS

-140 KGGAAARIMLVQ
+140 KGGAAARIMLIQ

-160 PASECVAKDSVIT
+160 PAAECVAKDSVIT

-188 AASQLDV
+188 AASQLEV
-195 PKEITL
+195 PKEVPL
-201 KDPKEWTLIGK
+201 KDPKEWQLIGK

-218 GTADKVTGKQ
+218 GMSDKVTGKQ

-233 LKLPGMLVA
+233 LKFPGMLTA
-242 TIQESPVFGGKVKSY
+242 TIKESPVFGGKVKSY
-257 DAAKAS
+257 DAAKAQ

-276 SAVAVVAE
+276 TAVAVIAD
-284 TFWQAKMGMDA
+284 TFWQAKTALDQ
-295 VSIIWDDGANA
+295 VNIVWDNGANA

-318 EGLTANDAFVGNSNG
+318 EGLNADDAFVHNTNG
-333 DAKEAISKASKTLE
+333 DVKAALSGSSKTIE
-347 ATYFYPFLNHATLE
+347 ATYFYPYLNHATLE
-361 PQTATAKWTPDSCEA
+361 PQTATARWTPDSCEA
-376 WVPTQDGEATLAAV
+376 WVPTQDGEASLAAV

-426 NIAKQMPGTPIKLIW
+426 NIAKQMPGTHIKLIW
-441 TRAEDMT
+441 TREEDMT

-461 ASLDDKKNITG
+461 AALDDKKNVTG
-472 LNVRLSGQSILAAV
+472 INMRLSGQSILAAV

-499 LVFQGLDPAGEH
+499 LAFQGLESSGEH

-519 LMIDHAMRNTHV
+519 LTIDHAMRNTHV
-531 PPGFWRGVNV
+531 PPGFWRGVNI
-541 NQNAVFME
+541 NQNAVFIE
-549 TFMDEMAEAAGMDA
+549 TFMDELAEATGMDS

-588 GWTKPAK
+588 GWNTPAK
-595 PGVFRGLAQM
+595 PGVFRGIAQM

-617 LSVTNGNEVKIHRIV
+617 LSVMNGNEVKIHRIV

-675 KNFDTFN
+675 KNFDTFG

>member
-1 MTKTINTETTNNS
+1 MTTTTNTS
-14 RRHFIVGSSAI
+14 RRHFVIGSGAI

-33 DLSFISA
+33 DFSFMSS
-40 ANAAMGTGTTS
+40 ANAAMGTGTTA
-51 MAPLAT
+51 MTPLAT
-57 PEIGVWVVVK
+57 PEIGIWVVVK
-67 PNDDIVVRIVR
+67 PNDDVVVRIVR

-109 SPADSLKRKQAWGS
+109 SPGENVKRKLAWGS

-140 KGGAAARIMLVQ
+140 KGGAAARIMLIQ

-160 PASECVAKDSVIT
+160 PAAECVAKDSVIT
-173 HTPSGRKTTFGKVSV
+173 HTPTGKKTTFGKVSV
-188 AASQLDV
+188 AASQLEVPKDV
-195 PKEITL
+195 PL

-212 SVNRID
+212 PVNRID
-218 GTADKVTGKQ
+218 GVADKVTGRQ
-228 IYAID
+228 VYAID
-233 LKLPGMLVA
+233 LKMPGMLVA
-242 TIQESPVFGGKVKSY
+242 TIQQSPVFGGKVKSY
-257 DAAKAS
+257 DAAKAQ

-284 TFWQAKMGMDA
+284 TFWQAKMALDQ
-295 VSIIWDDGANA
+295 VNITWDSGSNV

-318 EGLTANDAFVGNSNG
+318 EGLNANDAFVHNANG
-333 DAKEAISKASKTLE
+333 DVNAAMSGASKKLE

-361 PQTATAKWTPDSCEA
+361 PQTATAKWTTDSCEA
-376 WVPTQDGEATLAAV
+376 WVPTQDGEASLAAV

-402 AYKVNLGGG
+402 VYKVNLGGG

-426 NIAKQMPGTPIKLIW
+426 DIAKQMPGTPIKLIW
-441 TRAEDMT
+441 SRAEDMT
-448 QGRYHPVMMCKMT
+448 QGRYHPVMMCKMS
-461 ASLDDKKNITG
+461 AAIDDKKNVTAV
-472 LNVRLSGQSILAAV
+472 NMRLSGQSILAAV
-486 RPAVVAANKGKDP
+486 RPAVVEANKGKDP
-499 LVFQGLDPAGEH
+499 LTFQGLEPSGEH

-519 LMIDHAMRNTHV
+519 LNIDHAMRNTHV

-541 NQNAVFME
+541 NQNAIFIE
-549 TFMDEMAEAAGMDA
+549 TFMDEMAEATGMDA
-563 VEFRRKHMEK
+563 VEFRRQHMQNF
-573 YPRAVAVLNA
+573 PRAMAVLNA

-588 GWTKPAK
+588 GWTTPAK
-595 PGVFRGLAQM
+595 PGVYRGIAQM

-632 AATDPGYVVNPAQVA
+632 AATDPGYAVNPAQIA

-661 FEEEITIEKGAVVQ
+661 FEEEITIEKGAVIQ
-675 KNFDTFN
+675 KNFDSFN
-682 SIRLSQM
+682 SIRLYQM

-697 QGGGKDWGGVGEPT
+697 QGGGKEWGGVGEPT

>member
-1 MTKTINTETTNNS
+1 MTNAINTS
-14 RRHFIVGSSAI
+14 RRQFVVGSSAI

-33 DLSFISA
+33 DLSFMSS

-51 MAPLAT
+51 MTPLAT

-67 PNDDIVVRIVR
+67 PNDDVVVRIVR

-97 QCDWKKVSYEYP
+97 ECDWKKVNYEYP
-109 SPADSLKRKQAWGS
+109 SPAESLKRKAVWGS

-140 KGGAAARIMLVQ
+140 KGGAAARMMLIQ

-160 PASECVAKDSVIT
+160 PASECVAANSVIT

-188 AASQLDV
+188 AASQLPV
-195 PKEITL
+195 PTEVPL
-201 KDPKEWTLIGK
+201 KDPKEWKLIGK

-218 GTADKVTGKQ
+218 GVSDKVTGRQ

-233 LKLPGMLVA
+233 LKMPGMLVA
-242 TIQESPVFGGKVKSY
+242 NIKESPVFGGKVKSY
-257 DAAKAS
+257 DAAKAQN
-263 SMKGVKKVVQVGD
+263 MKGVKKVVQVGD
-276 SAVAVVAE
+276 SAVAVVAD
-284 TFWQAKMGMDA
+284 TFWQAKTALDQ
-295 VSIIWDDGANA
+295 VNIVWDDGANGD
-306 NVSSASIKKMLE
+306 VSSASIKKMLE
-318 EGLTANDAFVGNSNG
+318 DGLNADDAFVHNTNG
-333 DAKEAISKASKTLE
+333 DVKSALSNASKKVE

-376 WVPTQDGEATLAAV
+376 WVPTQDGEASLAAV

-402 AYKVNLGGG
+402 VYKVNLGGG

-441 TRAEDMT
+441 TREEDMT

-461 ASLDDKKNITG
+461 AAIDDKKNVTG
-472 LNVRLSGQSILAAV
+472 VNMRLSGQSILAAV

-499 LVFQGLDPAGEH
+499 LTFQGLEPSGEH

-519 LMIDHAMRNTHV
+519 LTIDHAMRNTHV

-541 NQNAVFME
+541 NQNAIFIE
-549 TFMDEMAEAAGMDA
+549 TFMDELAEATGMDA
-563 VEFRRKHMEK
+563 VEFRRKHMKEF
-573 YPRAVAVLNA
+573 PRAEAVLNA

-588 GWTKPAK
+588 GWTKPAA
-595 PGVFRGLAQM
+595 PGVYRGVAQM

-617 LSVTNGNEVKIHRIV
+617 LSVKNGNEVKIHRIV
-632 AATDPGYVVNPAQVA
+632 AATDPGYVVNPAQVN

-661 FEEEITIEKGAVVQ
+661 FEEEITLEKGAVVQ

-728 KRLRTVPLKNSGIKL
+728 KRYRTVPLKNSGIKL

>member
-1 MTKTINTETTNNS
+1 MTTTTNTS
-14 RRHFIVGSSAI
+14 RRHFVIGSSAI

-33 DLSFISA
+33 DFSLMSA
-40 ANAAMGTGTTS
+40 ANAADGSGTSS
-51 MAPLAT
+51 MTPLAT

-67 PNDDIVVRIVR
+67 PNDDVVVRIVR

-97 QCDWKKVSYEYP
+97 QCDWKKVSYDYP
-109 SPADSLKRKQAWGS
+109 SPGENLKRNKVWGS

-140 KGGAAARIMLVQ
+140 KGGAAARIMLIQ

-173 HTPSGRKTTFGKVSV
+173 HTPSGKKTTFGKVSV
-188 AASQLDV
+188 AASQLEV
-195 PKEITL
+195 PKDAPL

-218 GTADKVTGKQ
+218 GVADKVTGRQ
-228 IYAID
+228 VYAID
-233 LKLPGMLVA
+233 LKMPGMLVA

-257 DAAKAS
+257 DAAKAQ

-284 TFWQAKMGMDA
+284 TYWQAKVAMDQ
-295 VSIIWDDGANA
+295 VNVVWDNGANG

-318 EGLTANDAFVGNSNG
+318 EGLNANDAFVHNANG
-333 DAKEAISKASKTLE
+333 DVKAAMSGASKTLE

-361 PQTATAKWTPDSCEA
+361 PQTATAKWTANSCEA
-376 WVPTQDGEATLAAV
+376 WVPTQDGEASLAAV
-390 IAASGLPAEKCN
+390 IAASGLPADKCN
-402 AYKVNLGGG
+402 VYKVNLGGG

-426 NIAKQMPGTPIKLIW
+426 NIAKQMPGTPVKLIW
-441 TRAEDMT
+441 SRAEDMT
-448 QGRYHPVMMCKMT
+448 QGRYHPVMMCKMS
-461 ASLDDKKNITG
+461 AAIDDKKNVTAV
-472 LNVRLSGQSILAAV
+472 NMRLSGQSILAAV
-486 RPAVVAANKGKDP
+486 RPAVVEANKGKDP
-499 LVFQGLDPAGEH
+499 LAFQGVEPSGEH
-511 GITYSFPN
+511 GICYSFPN
-519 LMIDHAMRNTHV
+519 LNIDHAMRNTHV

-541 NQNAVFME
+541 NQNAIFIE
-549 TFMDEMAEAAGMDA
+549 TFMDEMAEATGMDA
-563 VEFRRKHMEK
+563 VEFRRKHMESF
-573 YPRAVAVLNA
+573 PRAVAVLNA

-595 PGVFRGLAQM
+595 PGVYRGVAQM

-632 AATDPGYVVNPAQVA
+632 AATDPGYAVNPAQIE

-661 FEEEITIEKGAVVQ
+661 FEEEITIDKGAVVQ

-682 SIRLSQM
+682 SIRLYQM

-697 QGGGKDWGGVGEPT
+697 QGGGKEWGGVGEPT

>member
-1 MTKTINTETTNNS
+1 MTNSINTS
-14 RRHFIVGSSAI
+14 RRQFVVGSSAI

-33 DLSFISA
+33 DLSFMSS

-51 MAPLAT
+51 MTPLAT

-67 PNDDIVVRIVR
+67 PNDDVVVRIVR

-97 QCDWKKVSYEYP
+97 ECDWKKVNYEYP
-109 SPADSLKRKQAWGS
+109 SPAESLKRKAVWGS

-140 KGGAAARIMLVQ
+140 KGGAAARMMLIQ

-160 PASECVAKDSVIT
+160 PASECVAANSVIT

-188 AASQLDV
+188 AASQLEVPKDV
-195 PKEITL
+195 PL
-201 KDPKEWTLIGK
+201 KDPKEWKLIGK

-218 GTADKVTGKQ
+218 GVADKVTGRQ

-233 LKLPGMLVA
+233 LKMPGMLVA
-242 TIQESPVFGGKVKSY
+242 NIKESPVFGGKVKSY
-257 DAAKAS
+257 DAAKAQN
-263 SMKGVKKVVQVGD
+263 MKGVKKVVQVGD
-276 SAVAVVAE
+276 SAVAVVAD
-284 TFWQAKMGMDA
+284 TFWQAKTALDQ
-295 VSIIWDDGANA
+295 VNIVWDNGANGD
-306 NVSSASIKKMLE
+306 VSSASIKKMLE
-318 EGLTANDAFVGNSNG
+318 AGLDADDAFVHNTNG
-333 DAKEAISKASKTLE
+333 DVKAALSSASKRIE

-376 WVPTQDGEATLAAV
+376 WVPTQDGEASLAAV

-402 AYKVNLGGG
+402 VYKVNLGGG

-441 TRAEDMT
+441 TREEDMT

-461 ASLDDKKNITG
+461 AAIDDKKNVTG
-472 LNVRLSGQSILAAV
+472 LNMRLSGQSILATV

-499 LVFQGLDPAGEH
+499 LAFQGVEPSGEH

-519 LMIDHAMRNTHV
+519 LTIDHAMRNTHV

-541 NQNAVFME
+541 NQNAIFIE
-549 TFMDEMAEAAGMDA
+549 TFMDELAEATGMDA
-563 VEFRRKHMEK
+563 VDFRRKHMKEF
-573 YPRAVAVLNA
+573 PRAEAVLNA

-588 GWTKPAK
+588 GWTKPAA
-595 PGVFRGLAQM
+595 PGVYRGVAQM

-617 LSVTNGNEVKIHRIV
+617 LSVKNGNEVKIHRIV
-632 AATDPGYVVNPAQVA
+632 AATDPGYVVNPAQVN

-661 FEEEITIEKGAVVQ
+661 FEEEITLEKGAVVQ

-682 SIRLSQM
+682 SIRLAQM

-728 KRLRTVPLKNSGIKL
+728 KRYRTVPLKNSGIKL

>member
-1 MTKTINTETTNNS
+1 MTKTTVTTNNS

-33 DLSFISA
+33 DFSFISS

-97 QCDWKKVSYEYP
+97 QCDWKKVTYEYP
-109 SPADSLKRKQAWGS
+109 SPAESLKRKQAWGS

-160 PASECVAKDSVIT
+160 PASECVAKNSVIT

-228 IYAID
+228 VYAID
-233 LKLPGMLVA
+233 LKMPGMLVA

-257 DAAKAS
+257 DATKAS

-276 SAVAVVAE
+276 SAVAVVAD
-284 TFWQAKMGMDA
+284 TFWQAKMGLDA
-295 VSIIWDDGANA
+295 VSIIWDNGANGE
-306 NVSSASIKKMLE
+306 VSSASIKKMLE
-318 EGLTANDAFVGNSNG
+318 EGLTASDTFVGNSNG
-333 DAKEAISKASKTLE
+333 DAKEAISKAAKTIE

-361 PQTATAKWTPDSCEA
+361 PQTATARWTPDLCEA
-376 WVPTQDGEATLAAV
+376 WVPTQDGEASLAAV
-390 IAASGLPAEKCN
+390 IAASGLPAEKCQ

-411 FGRRGAFQDYTTQAV
+411 FGRRGAFQDFTTQAV
-426 NIAKQMPGTPIKLIW
+426 NIAKQMPGTHIKLIW
-441 TRAEDMT
+441 TREEDMT
-448 QGRYHPVMMCKMT
+448 QGRYHPVMMCRLT
-461 ASLDDKKNITG
+461 ASIDNKKNVTG
-472 LNVRLSGQSILAAV
+472 INMRLSGQSILAAV

-499 LVFQGLDPAGEH
+499 LAFQGLEDSGEH
-511 GITYSFPN
+511 GFNYTFPN
-519 LMIDHAMRNTHV
+519 ITIDHAMRNTHV

-541 NQNAVFME
+541 NQNAVFIE
-549 TFMDEMAEAAGMDA
+549 TFMDEIAEATGEDA
-563 VEFRRKHMEK
+563 VELRIKHMGNH
-573 YPRAVAVLNA
+573 PRSIAVLKA

-588 GWTKPAK
+588 GWNKPAP
-595 PGVFRGLAQM
+595 PGVFRGVAQM

-617 LSVTNGNEVKIHRIV
+617 LSVTNGNEVKIHRFV

-661 FEEEITIEKGAVVQ
+661 FEEEITIDKGAVVE
-675 KNFDTFN
+675 KNFDTFG
-682 SIRLSQM
+682 SIRLYQM
-689 PKVETIII
+689 PKVETILI
-697 QGGGKDWGGVGEPT
+697 QGGGKEWGGVGEPT

-728 KRLRTVPLKNSGIKL
+728 KRLRTVPLKNSGFKL